1 MIARGSTAGLSGG
14 LRLRFRTLSIFLGF
28 FVMGFVDAVGTLVGF
43 AQKQFHLSGAQAGL
57 LPFFGFIAFALF
69 SVPAG
74 VVADRKGKKFLLVAS
89 LAVVLAGQLIPSFS
103 VARYSL
109 LLGAIFL
116 IGVGM
121 AALQVA
127 GNPIMRDV
135 SAPGRYARNL
145 TFAQFIKSLGSISG
159 PYLTAQLIVL
169 GFAWYHVFPVF
180 AAVTVLTLLLVAALP
195 VTETHGDEVPASV
208 GSSFA
213 LLAEPPVALAVLGI
227 FLYVG
232 AEVGLNSWLATLL
245 ARDFGMDLGSSAT
258 RLGPGLFFIALA
270 AGRLL
275 GSGVLSFMGARRFF
289 LVSALMGLAGLGAL
303 LFGSRP
309 LALAGIACCGLGF
322 ANIWPL
328 IFSLTVE
335 SRPERSGALSGLM
348 CMAIFGGAVMPALM
362 GLVADHTGVRLA
374 FLVPLAAFVYL
385 TLLALGSRGA
395 TTPRP
400 ATAATTAT
408 TPTPTSPAAPP
419 PAASARARA

>member
-1 MIARGSTAGLSGG
+1 M
-14 LRLRFRTLSIFLGF
+14 RFRTLPIFLCF

-43 AQKQFHLSGAQAGL
+43 AEKEFHLSGAQAGL

-74 VVADRKGKKFLLVAS
+74 VLADRRGKKALLVGS
-89 LAVVLAGQLIPSFS
+89 LAVVLAGQLIPSLT
-103 VARYSL
+103 VAHYAF

-116 IGVGM
+116 IGAGM

-135 SAPGRYARNL
+135 SAPGRFARNL

-159 PYLTAQLIVL
+159 PYLTTTIIAL
-169 GFAWYHVFPVF
+169 GLAWHRIFPIF
-180 AAVTVLTLLLVAALP
+180 AAVTLLALLLAASLDVDPRGAGGGPAGAASPSAATPLSGVAPPPGAA
-195 VTETHGDEVPASV
+195 PAPAAPPPSV
-208 GSSFA
+208 ASSFA
-213 LLAEPPVALAVLGI
+213 LLAEPSVALAVLGI

-245 ARDFGMDLGSSAT
+245 SRGFGLDLGSSAT
-258 RLGPGLFFIALA
+258 RLGPGLFFVALA

-275 GSGVLSFMGARRFF
+275 GSAVLSFIGARRFF
-289 LVSALMGLAGLGAL
+289 LVSALLGLAGLAL
-303 LFGSRP
+303 LFSGSRQ

-328 IFSLTVE
+328 LFSLTVE

-348 CMAIFGGAVMPALM
+348 CMAIAGGAVMPALM
-362 GLVADHTGVRLA
+362 GLLADRAGVRLA
-374 FLVPLAAFVYL
+374 FLVPLGAFLYLAA
-385 TLLALGSRGA
+385 LALAAQRATPAGA
-395 TTPRP
+395 GPTDPSAP
-400 ATAATTAT
+400 EAA
-408 TPTPTSPAAPP
+408 
-419 PAASARARA
+419 

>member
-1 MIARGSTAGLSGG
+1 
-14 LRLRFRTLSIFLGF
+14 LRFRTLPIFLGF

-43 AQKQFHLSGAQAGL
+43 AEKEFHLSGAKAGL

-74 VVADRKGKKFLLVAS
+74 VVADRKGKKLLLVVS

-103 VARYSL
+103 VARYEL

-159 PYLTAQLIVL
+159 PYLTAQLIAL

-180 AAVTVLTLLLVAALP
+180 AAVTLLTLLLVAALP
-195 VTETHGDEVPASV
+195 ITETRGDEVPASV

-289 LVSALMGLAGLGAL
+289 LVSALLGLAGLGL
-303 LFGSRP
+303 LLVGSRP

-328 IFSLTVE
+328 VFSLTVE

-362 GLVADHTGVRLA
+362 GLVADHTGVRIA

-385 TLLALGSRGA
+385 TLLALASRGA
-395 TTPRP
+395 GAATAPP
-400 ATAATTAT
+400 ATAA
-408 TPTPTSPAAPP
+408 
-419 PAASARARA
+419 ASTGGRA